1 MRTETGPAIQRPAQ
15 GKASASATVKSV
27 SSPPSGSAATTPN
40 SQAHTPNIVIQPASQ
55 SSQAVDPLSMS
66 PPPTAQG
73 EPRTPAP
80 AGLPGTVTDP
90 ALLAENT
97 ETSADTGD
105 ADISLDRTEPR
116 TAAATIAKSTAAQT
130 QTRFAPHTAHQLA
143 AQISQRF
150 QSGAKV
156 FDIRL
161 DPAELGRV
169 DVRLEV
175 GHDNR
180 VQAVLA
186 AERPETLAELQRSA
200 RDLERA
206 LQDAGL
212 DVGENG
218 LEFQLRDENGSEEFS
233 GSNDG
238 SNPATGPVLNAY
250 AEGGDLLVTT
260 SPLIETY
267 GFLLQSRDSVDV
279 RV

>member
-1 MRTETGPAIQRPAQ
+1 M
-15 GKASASATVKSV
+15 
-27 SSPPSGSAATTPN
+27 
-40 SQAHTPNIVIQPASQ
+40 IQPASQ
-55 SSQAVDPLSMS
+55 SSQAVDPLSVN

-73 EPRTPAP
+73 ETRTAAP
-80 AGLPGTVTDP
+80 AGLPGLVTDP
-90 ALLAENT
+90 ALLAENA
-97 ETSADTGD
+97 ETSTDTGD
-105 ADISLDRTEPR
+105 ADISLDRSEPR

-233 GSNDG
+233 GSDDG

-250 AEGGDLLVTT
+250 AEGGDLLVTA

>member
-1 MRTETGPAIQRPAQ
+1 M
-15 GKASASATVKSV
+15 
-27 SSPPSGSAATTPN
+27 
-40 SQAHTPNIVIQPASQ
+40 
-55 SSQAVDPLSMS
+55 
-66 PPPTAQG
+66 
-73 EPRTPAP
+73 
-80 AGLPGTVTDP
+80 
-90 ALLAENT
+90 
-97 ETSADTGD
+97 
-105 ADISLDRTEPR
+105 
-116 TAAATIAKSTAAQT
+116 
-130 QTRFAPHTAHQLA
+130 
-143 AQISQRF
+143 
-150 QSGAKV
+150 

-238 SNPATGPVLNAY
+238 SNPATAPVLNAY